1 MKIRSSVMA
10 LIIFLVVFGGIGAAM
25 ALGVWATTSDKQPAK
40 YKDGAFAG
48 QANPADIRGS
58 YTFAD
63 ISSSFGI
70 EASALLKAF
79 AIPADTA
86 PAAIKSKDLESR
98 YPDTGIGNE
107 SMQIFVALYLNL
119 PIDLDDAMLPDA
131 AIPVITAANPKLT
144 AEQKAWLESH
154 TIATGQNAA
163 ASSAA
168 GSATGSTTPAAS
180 APVSAA
186 STGTASSAS
195 TGTVSSAQASEPAT
209 TAKPTSETEPLVNGS
224 ATFQQLLDA
233 GITRTQIEQ
242 VIGAPMPP
250 TNQTVKDYCTSKGL
264 TFSTVKNALNAL
276 VPVK

>member
-10 LIIFLVVFGGIGAAM
+10 LIIFLVVFGGIGASM

-40 YKDGAFAG
+40 FKDGAFAG

-70 EASALLKAF
+70 EAGALLKAF

-119 PIDLDDAMLPDA
+119 PVDLDDAMLPAA

-154 TIATGQNAA
+154 TVAAGQNATA
-163 ASSAA
+163 QSAA
-168 GSATGSTTPAAS
+168 GSASGSTAPAAS
-180 APVSAA
+180 SPASAPA
-186 STGTASSAS
+186 TGTASTA
-195 TGTVSSAQASEPAT
+195 AASEPAA
-209 TAKPTSETEPLVNGS
+209 TAKLTSATEPLVNGS

-233 GITRTQIEQ
+233 GITRAQIEQ

-276 VPVK
+276 APVK